1 MQPDAP
7 KTDTPPMTIDLSA
20 PDITDAERD
29 AVLAVLQ
36 TGRLS
41 LGPKIPEFENAV
53 AGYVGTKHAIAVSSG
68 TAGLHLLVRALD
80 IGPGHEVI
88 TTPFSFVA
96 SSNCI
101 LFERARPVLV
111 DIDPD
116 TWQIDAP
123 AVEAAV
129 TPKTRAVIPVDVFG
143 AVPDWDAI
151 TATARR
157 HDLRII
163 EDSCEA
169 LGTRYS
175 GKMAGAFGHAG
186 VFGFYPNK
194 QITTGEGGMI
204 VTDDDEIDRLCRS
217 MRNQGRDT
225 GMGWLSHERLGYNY
239 RMSDLNAALGVVQMQ
254 RIDEIVDKR
263 TRVANAY
270 RERLADEPRVCI
282 QKIPDGCQMSW
293 FVFVVKLADD
303 YTEEDRADKI
313 AKLRAAGIGCNNYF
327 APIHLQRFYA
337 DDFGY
342 QPGDFPHCERVAAR
356 TIALPFHGNLTE
368 PQIDHVCTT
377 LRSIL

>member
-1 MQPDAP
+1 MQPP
-7 KTDTPPMTIDLSA
+7 SPTTDSTPNSIDLSA
-20 PDITDAERD
+20 PDITQLERD
-29 AVLAVLQ
+29 AVTAVLQ

-53 AGYVGTKHAIAVSSG
+53 AGYVGTRHAIAVSSG

-123 AVEAAV
+123 AVDAAV
-129 TPKTRAVIPVDVFG
+129 TPKTKAVIPVDVFG

-169 LGTRYS
+169 LGTRY
-175 GKMAGAFGHAG
+175 
-186 VFGFYPNK
+186 
-194 QITTGEGGMI
+194 
-204 VTDDDEIDRLCRS
+204 
-217 MRNQGRDT
+217 
-225 GMGWLSHERLGYNY
+225 
-239 RMSDLNAALGVVQMQ
+239 
-254 RIDEIVDKR
+254 
-263 TRVANAY
+263 
-270 RERLADEPRVCI
+270 
-282 QKIPDGCQMSW
+282 
-293 FVFVVKLADD
+293 
-303 YTEEDRADKI
+303 
-313 AKLRAAGIGCNNYF
+313 
-327 APIHLQRFYA
+327 
-337 DDFGY
+337 
-342 QPGDFPHCERVAAR
+342 
-356 TIALPFHGNLTE
+356 
-368 PQIDHVCTT
+368 
-377 LRSIL
+377 